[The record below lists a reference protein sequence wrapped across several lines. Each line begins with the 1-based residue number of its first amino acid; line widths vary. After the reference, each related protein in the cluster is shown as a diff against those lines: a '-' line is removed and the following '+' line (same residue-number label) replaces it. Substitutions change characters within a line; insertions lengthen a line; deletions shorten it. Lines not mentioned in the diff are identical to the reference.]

1 MFIVGLALATAS
13 VVYTKRLWGCWF
25 NPMALFVAMWSS
37 LFAVYSFDLLPYYEL
52 QTRTYTVLFASGLC
66 FCAGCGAASLCFVQD
81 RSRKMTGRL
90 RMQVNL
96 PRLRRLTFV
105 LYFVGVVLL
114 VGFLLMIQTRFSLL
128 QLISEPWQLR
138 AALPEGEFGW
148 YLRFFYFTMPAAILA
163 FLHLHLS
170 SSYRWVMHLIVWSSL
185 AFGVA
190 TTGRTA
196 VIWLLMWLA
205 CVYVLL
211 AEREGKELRAL
222 SVVTLATVS
231 AFLFFNVFGNW
242 VGRTYENSPFTTTKN
257 VNEAFSFVVVPY
269 YYFTSNLPAFQNL
282 IMEPPEWGWGSHTFL
297 PLLKVIGSA
306 VDVTAPA
313 EVSEFTS
320 TPYLANTYTY
330 LAPYY
335 EDFGLFGVFA
345 FPALLGFLIGYLFFE
360 MRFKGMNLTLLF
372 TNSLLATV
380 IIFSVAVNRLISS
393 PTWWFLA
400 LAPIAGRWC
409 APRSNSGCEWRPD
422 FTLGPAKR
430 SAE

>member
-1 MFIVGLALATAS
+1 MFVIGLVLAFAS
-13 VVYTKRLWGCWF
+13 VAYTKRLWGCWF
-25 NPMALFVAMWSS
+25 NPMALFLAMWSS
-37 LFAVYSFDLLPYYEL
+37 LFAIYSLDLLPYYEL
-52 QTRTYTVLFASGLC
+52 QFRTYVVLLASGIC
-66 FCAGCGAASLCFVQD
+66 FCAGCGAASLCFLRNRVRQP
-81 RSRKMTGRL
+81 TGRL
-90 RMQVNL
+90 RTQINL
-96 PRLRRLTFV
+96 AKLRRLTYA
-105 LYFVGVVLL
+105 LYFAGVMLL
-114 VGFLLMIQTRFSLL
+114 VGFLFAVQSRFSLL
-128 QLISEPWQLR
+128 QIINEPWHLR

-148 YLRFFYFTMPAAILA
+148 YLRFFYFTMPAAVLA
-163 FLHLHLS
+163 FLHLRFSRTHK
-170 SSYRWVMHLIVWSSL
+170 WTMHLIVWSSL

-196 VIWLLMWLA
+196 VVWLLMWLA
-205 CVYVLL
+205 CAYVFL

-222 SVVTLATVS
+222 GVVALSSVS
-231 AFLFFNVFGNW
+231 AFLIFNVFGNW

-257 VNEAFSFVVVPY
+257 VSDTFSFVVVPY

-282 IMEPPEWGWGSHTFL
+282 IVEPPEWALGSHTFL

-306 VDVTAPA
+306 VDVQAPA

-345 FPALLGFLIGYLFFE
+345 FPALLGFLVGYMFFE
-360 MRFKGMNLTLLF
+360 MRFRGMNLTLLF

-400 LAPIAGRWC
+400 LAPIAGRLC
-409 APRSNSGCEWRPD
+409 AQRQPMHLRLWNRFEADG
-422 FTLGPAKR
+422 
-430 SAE
+430 